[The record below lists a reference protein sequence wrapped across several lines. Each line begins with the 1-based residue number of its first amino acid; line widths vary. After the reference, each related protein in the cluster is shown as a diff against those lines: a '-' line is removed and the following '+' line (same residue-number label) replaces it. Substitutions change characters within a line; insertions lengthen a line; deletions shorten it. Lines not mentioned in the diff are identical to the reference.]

1 MSTIKNII
9 KNIFSIDRKIGAT
22 LRKRYSSFHVT
33 RPYEIN
39 LSDHGR
45 FQEKVAVVIGGS
57 GAIGRACC
65 CRLAAEGANVIVCGT
80 HNESIQPVVNEIIA
94 LGYKA
99 NACIINVKDDDDI
112 TLKFEK
118 LISQFGHID
127 IFIYTAGGS
136 AREKHANIVSQD
148 FSVIDNMLTT
158 NLRGAIFCSQK
169 AAIQMRK
176 QKSGKI
182 IFISSV
188 IGLQGKAGYSEYA
201 ASKAG
206 IIAYTKSLAMEL
218 GKGGINVNCISPG
231 IVQRGEVTPEIIDK
245 ITKTNYSYTY
255 GKPEDIANAAAFLA
269 SDESSFI
276 IGQNIIVDGGR
287 CLGLRG
293 D

>member
-9 KNIFSIDRKIGAT
+9 KNIFSIDRKIGVI

-45 FQEKVAVVIGGS
+45 FQGKVAVVIGGS

-80 HNESIQPVVNEIIA
+80 HNESIQPVVNEINT

-148 FSVIDNMLTT
+148 FSVIDNTLST

-218 GKGGINVNCISPG
+218 GKGRNKRELYISRYRATW
-231 IVQRGEVTPEIIDK
+231 RGNPRNNRQNP
-245 ITKTNYSYTY
+245 KTNYSYTY
-255 GKPEDIANAAAFLA
+255 GKPEDIANTAAFLA

-287 CLGLRG
+287 SLGLRG

>member
-99 NACIINVKDDDDI
+99 NACII

-148 FSVIDNMLTT
+148 FSVIDNTLTT

-188 IGLQGKAGYSEYA
+188 TRQSRL
-201 ASKAG
+201 
-206 IIAYTKSLAMEL
+206 
-218 GKGGINVNCISPG
+218 
-231 IVQRGEVTPEIIDK
+231 
-245 ITKTNYSYTY
+245 
-255 GKPEDIANAAAFLA
+255 F
-269 SDESSFI
+269 
-276 IGQNIIVDGGR
+276 
-287 CLGLRG
+287 
-293 D
+293 

>member
-9 KNIFSIDRKIGAT
+9 KNIFSIDRKIGVI

-45 FQEKVAVVIGGS
+45 FQGKVAVVIGGS

-80 HNESIQPVVNEIIA
+80 HNESIQPVVNEINT

-148 FSVIDNMLTT
+148 FSVIDNTLST

-206 IIAYTKSLAMEL
+206 I
-218 GKGGINVNCISPG
+218 NVNCISPG

-255 GKPEDIANAAAFLA
+255 GKPEDIANTAAFLA

-287 CLGLRG
+287 SLGLRG

>member
-9 KNIFSIDRKIGAT
+9 KNIFSIDRKIGVI

-45 FQEKVAVVIGGS
+45 FQGKVAVVIGGS

-80 HNESIQPVVNEIIA
+80 HNESIQPVVNEINT

-136 AREKHANIVSQD
+136 A
-148 FSVIDNMLTT
+148 L
-158 NLRGAIFCSQK
+158 
-169 AAIQMRK
+169 
-176 QKSGKI
+176 
-182 IFISSV
+182 
-188 IGLQGKAGYSEYA
+188 
-201 ASKAG
+201 
-206 IIAYTKSLAMEL
+206 
-218 GKGGINVNCISPG
+218 
-231 IVQRGEVTPEIIDK
+231 
-245 ITKTNYSYTY
+245 
-255 GKPEDIANAAAFLA
+255 
-269 SDESSFI
+269 
-276 IGQNIIVDGGR
+276 
-287 CLGLRG
+287 
-293 D
+293 